1 MAGLRW
7 GLIGAT
13 TIGREWM
20 VNAIRAAGGDIVSV
34 FSRDAQRG
42 RDYAA
47 EFGIPFA
54 TTSLLALL
62 KDVDAVYVATTND
75 RHRDEV
81 VAAAQAGRHVLCEKP
96 LATRYE
102 DAAEMVRAC
111 NAADVV
117 FATNHH
123 LRNAATHRAMR
134 AAIETGSIGRPLSAR
149 IVHGGALP
157 THLHGWRL
165 HDAEAGAG
173 AILDLTVHDS
183 DLMRFVLRDEPESVM
198 TISQNGGLA
207 QPGIEDA
214 DMSLLTFRS
223 GLIAQIYESFTT
235 PFIRTSF
242 EIHGSE
248 GSLVATDCMAQ
259 RPGGNVVLRNTDGEE
274 TFALQ
279 HEDYYVRGVRAFQ
292 AAVAGDG
299 QPTATGEDGLISLAV
314 ALAARRSAASCKAE
328 AI

>member
-1 MAGLRW
+1 MTASRTRW

-20 VNAIRAAGGDIVSV
+20 VDAIRTAGGDIASV
-34 FSRDAQRG
+34 FSRDAERA

-47 EFGIPFA
+47 EFAIPRS
-54 TTSLLALL
+54 TTSLPALL
-62 KDVDAVYVATTND
+62 EDVDAVYVATTND

-81 VAAAQAGRHVLCEKP
+81 LAAAKAGRHVLCEKP

-111 NAADVV
+111 NEAGVV

-134 AAIETGSIGRPLSAR
+134 LAIRTGRIGRPLAVR

-165 HDAEAGAG
+165 HDADAGAG
-173 AILDLTVHDS
+173 AVLDLTVHDS
-183 DLMRFVLRDEPESVM
+183 DLMRFLLQDEPESVM
-198 TISQNGGLA
+198 TIAQNGGLA
-207 QPGIEDA
+207 DPGIEDA
-214 DMSLLTFRS
+214 AMSLLTFRS

-235 PFIRTSF
+235 PFIRTSV

-248 GSLVATDCMAQ
+248 GSLVAMKCMSR
-259 RPGGNVVLRNTDGEE
+259 RPGGDVLLRNADGEDV
-274 TFALQ
+274 LVLD
-279 HEDYYVRGVRAFQ
+279 HENY
-292 AAVAGDG
+292 
-299 QPTATGEDGLISLAV
+299 
-314 ALAARRSAASCKAE
+314 
-328 AI
+328 